1 MKKIIKSSKKKTAKK
16 INYNPDKLS
25 PDKEADKT
33 GADDKADKTE
43 KGESTTINKPH
54 KTK

>member
-33 GADDKADKTE
+33 E
-43 KGESTTINKPH
+43 KGESTTINKPD